1 MTKRFEVDYRDLA
14 MAYADNGYICSYE
27 DLARMCLKYMS
38 NDDVKDM
45 LIVNE
50 LVDLSGDEYDGQPDW
65 EQEWED
71 FGETYGDKEYI

>member
-1 MTKRFEVDYRDLA
+1 MTKRFEVNYRDLA
-14 MAYADNGYICSYE
+14 MAYADNGYLSSYE

-50 LVDLSGDEYDGQPDW
+50 LVNLSGEDYDDDYDGQPDR
-65 EQEWED
+65 
-71 FGETYGDKEYI
+71 TTVVGDY